1 MERDPYEELGTV
13 HFRRTELAIIEALSD
28 AYPRR
33 MHMRD
38 LVDNVYA
45 FDPNG
50 GPENA
55 VGVIR
60 TTMVGLRKMLPPHG
74 WTIPKQSCGRGNQ
87 GFYYLEPVAN
97 DNVPAAERAAKD
109 RRAAA

>member
-1 MERDPYEELGTV
+1 MISPVGQIT
-13 HFRRTELAIIEALSD
+13 FQNNGCC
-28 AYPRR
+28 
-33 MHMRD
+33 D

-60 TTMVGLRKMLPPHG
+60 TTMVGLRKILPPHG

-87 GFYYLEPVAN
+87 GFYYLEPIAAN
-97 DNVPAAERAAKD
+97 DNFPAAERRVAA
-109 RRAAA
+109 